1 MGRAPRRW
9 RGGGDDRDHEG
20 PRGRNAFST
29 LVTMAVSA
37 MLTALAVTL
46 ALGFFLLVEA
56 NRPGPSEQKIVVI
69 ARGAAVSTIG
79 THLQEEG
86 VIRSASLFRV
96 AKEIYGRN
104 GLKAGEYEIS
114 AKASMAD
121 VLRALASGKVLFHG
135 VTIPEGATS
144 AAAIELVRAN
154 TVLTGDTP
162 RPPPEGAILPE
173 TYVVE
178 RGMTR
183 AEVVAQMLAA
193 RERLLLDLWANRA
206 QDLPFETPE
215 EALTLASIVE
225 KETGLA
231 AERPQVASVFINR
244 LRKGMRLESDPT
256 IIYGLT
262 RGVPL
267 GRGLRRSEIDQ
278 RTPYNTYQIP
288 ALPPGPISNPGRAA
302 IEAVL
307 NPPQSNALFFVADG
321 SGGHVFADTYAE
333 HARNV
338 AKWREI
344 ERQRAATAIVTPV
357 GVGSR

>member
-9 RGGGDDRDHEG
+9 RGGDDHDHNDPEA
-20 PRGRNAFST
+20 RGAFST

-37 MLTALAVTL
+37 VLTGLAVVL
-46 ALGFFLLVEA
+46 ALGFFLAVEA
-56 NRPGPSEQKIVVI
+56 NRPGPSGGKIVVI

-79 THLQEEG
+79 IHLQEEG
-86 VIRSASLFRV
+86 VIRSASLFRL
-96 AKEIYGRN
+96 AKEIYGRG
-104 GLKAGEYEIS
+104 GLKAGEYEIP

-121 VLRALASGKVLFHG
+121 VLRAMAAGKVLFHG

-144 AAAIELVRAN
+144 AAAIALVRAN
-154 TVLTGDTP
+154 AVLTGETP
-162 RPPPEGAILPE
+162 AVPSEGAILPE
-173 TYVVE
+173 TYTVE

-206 QDLPFETPE
+206 PDLPFETPE
-215 EALTLASIVE
+215 QALILASIVE

-231 AERPQVASVFINR
+231 SERPQVAAVFVNR

-278 RTPYNTYQIP
+278 RNPYNTYQI
-288 ALPPGPISNPGRAA
+288 AGLPPGPISNPGRAA

-307 NPPQSNALFFVADG
+307 DPPQSDALFFVADG
-321 SGGHVFADTYAE
+321 TGGHVFAASYKE
-333 HARNV
+333 HERNV

-344 ERQRAATAIVTPV
+344 ERQRALLPV
-357 GVGSR
+357 AAGAAAR

>member
-1 MGRAPRRW
+1 MGRSPRRW
-9 RGGGDDRDHEG
+9 RGGGGDDLDG
-20 PRGRNAFST
+20 PDARKPISAG
-29 LVTMAVSA
+29 LA
-37 MLTALAVTL
+37 MLASAVLTSLAV
-46 ALGFFLLVEA
+46 ALIAGFFLLIEA
-56 NRPGPSEQKIVVI
+56 NRPGPAGEKIVVI

-79 THLQEEG
+79 RHLQEEG
-86 VIRSASLFRV
+86 VIRSASMFRF
-96 AKEIYGRN
+96 AAELYGKG
-104 GLKAGEYEIS
+104 GLKAGEYQIP
-114 AKASMAD
+114 AKASLAD
-121 VLRALASGKVLFHG
+121 VLRALAGGKVLFHG
-135 VTIPEGATS
+135 VTIPEGTTS
-144 AAAIELVRAN
+144 AAAMELVRAN
-154 TVLTGDTP
+154 SVLTGDTP
-162 RPPPEGAILPE
+162 APPAEGAILPE

-206 QDLPFETPE
+206 PDLPFETPE

-231 AERPQVASVFINR
+231 GERPMVAAVFVNR

-288 ALPPGPISNPGRAA
+288 GLPPGPISNPGRAT

-307 NPPQSNALFFVADG
+307 NPPASDALFFVADG
-321 SGGHVFADTYAE
+321 SGGHAFASTYAQHE
-333 HARNV
+333 RNV
-338 AKWREI
+338 AKWREL
-344 ERQRAATAIVTPV
+344 ERQRALANT
-357 GVGSR
+357 GVSAQ